1 MKKVICTDAE
11 CTNLTYKKEYEVL
24 NKWKQKS
31 KIKPYESYDVYL
43 VIDDMGN
50 ESAEPSCLFEDIE
63 EKELNI
69 IEASNMPLGTEFEIK
84 YQNGKTDTWKCK
96 VVEGDSNNLLS
107 WISNDNSIGGTQ
119 DIINAKFIIIKTQKP
134 VSFMEAVSS
143 EKNMIKVDI
152 EDIICGLSE
161 NMKEQLREYNT
172 IGATL
177 YCLSNHF
184 TNESLVKIFQ
194 EGKWYI
200 ED

>member
-1 MKKVICTDAE
+1 MVEEEDFS
-11 CTNLTYKKEYEVL
+11 EVNSCFCVMSGHCL
-24 NKWKQKS
+24 
-31 KIKPYESYDVYL
+31 ITV
-43 VIDDMGN
+43 N
-50 ESAEPSCLFEDIE
+50 EM
-63 EKELNI
+63 NI
-69 IEASNMPLGTEFEIK
+69 IGAMKMPVGTEFEVIIDGEKYNMKAKINKSKQNINEKELVWDNRGYIK
-84 YQNGKTDTWKCK
+84 VTIT
-96 VVEGDSNNLLS
+96 E
-107 WISNDNSIGGTQ
+107 SIL
-119 DIINAKFIIIKTQKP
+119 NAKFIPIQKP

-177 YCLSNHF
+177 YCLSNYF

-200 ED
+200 EG